1 MISRVIARWSVFAV
15 LGLLAFLALIS
26 GQRTPVAAG
35 SLSFSGTVVTPS
47 GTAYTDG
54 GGVNLYNN
62 SGFWTNAGIN
72 SDGTFSIT
80 GLNPGTYTVDVGVS
94 NASSYANPAQQQV
107 TITSNV
113 AGFQISVATVVVR
126 GTLAKPDGTPTNGCV
141 NVRNATYTLQR
152 GYCPD
157 TNGLFKLGAI
167 EAGTYILEA
176 NVPDNVPYVSTSQGL
191 TITNPATA
199 LDVGTVKFEN
209 PFLTGKVV
217 LPNGSPLPWSE
228 DWNQRVHL
236 SVDLWNNDRTVDKH
250 SNYDANGQFKF
261 GRMPAGVYT
270 IHVNVWDTEVYTG
283 SENVTVTVPAGG
295 LNMTANPIRLS
306 TPLLSGIV
314 YRPDGTTPV
323 PNVWLNL
330 HNDDW
335 SVSQGNNSDQNG
347 KYRIG
352 GLAAGT
358 YTLEVN
364 PPQEM
369 TDVVRPDPVAVT
381 ITGSLQT
388 RNITLSTAKKFVS
401 GTVKKTDGTP
411 VACAQ
416 VNANLRGGNG
426 WANARTN
433 SSGSFTLT
441 LKPGAWNVRVERSN
455 SFDCPNADWI
465 YLDPEAVVEFGSD
478 SGTETQTVNF
488 TVQKATAVITGTVKK
503 SDGTL
508 VTNGNVN
515 ANSQTP
521 DGRNRNANAQIQS
534 DGTYRIA
541 LVGGSY
547 DLNVWTN
554 DNRLFTRNQKV
565 TVADHQTLTAHFV
578 MKQKLAHIKGLV
590 TDKGGNPLANI
601 QLNGNLDCGPQGC
614 AAWSNT
620 TTAVDGTYDM
630 AVTAGQWFINFDS
643 GRGQA
648 YVYDGPQKD
657 IYVETETGTVT
668 GVNFVLTYADVT
680 IKGKIVDDTGKPFA
694 EFPGWAYVRPLTVTA
709 GNGLREYGGSVN
721 QGTFNFRVP
730 SSVFSQAELGIHTP
744 PNSQY
749 SSPTGQ
755 AITLV
760 ADATIEKNI
769 TVQKNNAAIIGK
781 VLDSSGFPLQNCNFR
796 GEVFANAPN
805 IWYGTQINPDCTY
818 EISLLAGRYNVGY
831 HIEESAGFLNRPQNS
846 QVTVGAGTRLQ
857 FDFKVLAGDARVTV
871 LVLNPD
877 GSPAR
882 HAWVRAENRKE
893 IDDQRRNGE
902 EQSGAKAGNQAGFF
916 GPGGTKSPEELMKY
930 CSKKENEKECRD
942 FKFPPG
948 ASGPGGTKDALAA
961 VKYCQSH
968 KSECDKLIKGE
979 PGASTKAVVGQ
990 SVVRRRAKIASLK
1003 LVRAAG
1009 ETEAESNDP
1018 FANMISTGSET
1029 NEKGSVTLSL
1039 LSGHEYQ
1046 IDANVPAESDSLPP
1060 QTQTVN
1066 LKDTKTASMTLQ
1078 LRTADGKM
1086 KGFVTW
1092 NKVAVRNGWVGCWSE
1107 DGSSNGAPINNG
1119 TYSLNYSFNTTYH
1132 CDANSF
1138 DGNTMLRSG
1147 EHIVTIG
1154 TKKTTTQ
1161 HFALGESSF
1170 VIPPPVSESFDATQQ
1185 HVITLADG
1193 TTINIPANTI
1203 ATSGTVT
1210 VTANPTINV
1219 QSQVTAKPIGYGY
1232 NLEAKDEN
1240 SQVVS
1245 TFKNNVTMSF
1255 TYTQAQLDEAGV
1267 SEDSL
1272 VPSYWDSSSGT
1283 WKKPSNITQ
1292 TTISQSADGTT
1303 GSITTTTNH
1312 FTAYALVSSGGKAG
1326 RRLLSVKTKSAKGG
1340 TQIVVGSAKKVTFTP
1355 FKGYQGPLVV
1365 ATFVAGKT
1373 GQVIA
1378 AGPANGTSGTTIV
1391 KLFDVKGKLRQ
1402 SYAPGGAQYKQGLAT
1417 LNAQDLTRDG
1427 RDDLAMVPKIGT
1439 SVTVVDFQKKKN
1451 HAIAASASA
1460 TSLQAAILD
1469 LGTGTQQLVTAAG
1482 TNLKAWR
1489 YNGKTFTSYA
1499 YDTAKR
1505 LRVTSS
1511 GIERIY
1517 LQPNIVNVSPRTVSR
1532 TKSVVVTIQ
1541 GENFGAGSRAL
1552 IDGTLPATKVVAKGE
1567 TVVTVTFNLSSLKA
1581 GKHDLQIINPD
1592 GMQATWQKV
1601 LKVK

>member
-1 MISRVIARWSVFAV
+1 MISRTIAYRLASLILGLFV
-15 LGLLAFLALIS
+15 LGAFFS
-26 GQRTPVAAG
+26 SQRTPVDAG
-35 SLSFSGTVVTPS
+35 SLTFSGTVLTPA
-47 GTAYTDG
+47 GIPYADG
-54 GGVNLYNN
+54 GGVNLFNN
-62 SGFWTNAGIN
+62 SGFYTNTGIN
-72 SDGTFSIT
+72 SDGTFSLT
-80 GLNPGTYTVDVGVS
+80 GLNPGTYSLDVSVPLS
-94 NASSYANPAQQQV
+94 ASYANPAQQQLTV
-107 TITSNV
+107 TSNV
-113 AGFQISVATVVVR
+113 TGFQVVVSTIVVR

-141 NVRNATYTLQR
+141 SIRNATYTVQR

-157 TNGLFKLGAI
+157 TNGLFKIGGL
-167 EAGTYILEA
+167 EAGTYTMEL
-176 NVPDNVPYVSTSQGL
+176 NVPDNVSYVSASQSL
-191 TITNPATA
+191 TITNPSTT
-199 LDVGTVKFEN
+199 LDVGTVKFDN
-209 PFLTGKVV
+209 PFLVGKVV
-217 LPNGSPLPWSE
+217 LPDGSALTWSD
-228 DWNQRVHL
+228 DWNQRLHL
-236 SVDLWNNDRTVDKH
+236 SVDLWNNDHTVDRH
-250 SNYDANGQFKF
+250 SNYDASGQFKF
-261 GRMPAGVYT
+261 GSMPAGVYT
-270 IHVNVWDTEVYTG
+270 IHVNIWDTEAYAG
-283 SENVTVTVPAGG
+283 SENMSVTVPAGG
-295 LNMTANPIRLS
+295 LNMTGSPIRLS

-323 PNVWLNL
+323 QNVWLNL

-335 SVSQGNNSDQNG
+335 SVQQGNSSDQNG

-369 TDVVRPDPVAVT
+369 TDVVRPDPVSVT

-388 RNITLSTAKKFVS
+388 RNITLSTAKKFAS
-401 GTVKKTDGTP
+401 GTVKKSDGTP

-416 VNANLRGGNG
+416 VNANLRGGSG
-426 WANARTN
+426 WANARTD

-441 LKPGAWNVRVERSN
+441 LKPGAWNIRVERSN
-455 SFDCPNADWI
+455 SFDCPAADWI
-465 YLDPEAVVEFGSD
+465 YLDPDAVVEFGNE

-503 SDGTL
+503 LDGTL

-565 TVADHQTLTAHFV
+565 TVADHQTLTVNFA
-578 MKQKLAHIKGLV
+578 MKQKLAHIKGTV
-590 TDKGGNPLANI
+590 TDKAGNPLANI

-620 TTAVDGTYDM
+620 TTAADGTYDM
-630 AVTAGQWFINFDS
+630 AATAGQWFINFDS

-648 YVYDGPQKD
+648 YVYDGPQQD
-657 IYVETETGTVT
+657 VYVETETSSVT
-668 GVNFVLTYADVT
+668 GVNFALTYADVT
-680 IKGKIVDDTGKPFA
+680 VKGKIVDETGKPFA
-694 EFPGWAYVRPLTVTA
+694 EFPGWVFVRPLTVTA
-709 GNGLREYGGSVN
+709 GNGMREYGGSVN
-721 QGTFNFRVP
+721 QGTFNFRIP
-730 SSVFSQAELGIHTP
+730 SSLYSQAELGVHTP

-755 AITLV
+755 TITLV

-769 TVQKNNAAIIGK
+769 MVQKNNAAIIGK
-781 VLDSSGFPLQNCNFR
+781 VLDSSGFPLQSCNFR
-796 GEVFANAPN
+796 GEVYANTPG
-805 IWYGTQINPDCTY
+805 IWFGTQVNPDCTY
-818 EISLLAGRYNVGY
+818 EISLLAGTYNVGY
-831 HIEESAGFLNRPQNS
+831 HIEESTGFLNRQQNS

-857 FDFKVLAGDARVTV
+857 YDIKVLAGDARVTV

-893 IDDQRRNGE
+893 IDDQRSNGE
-902 EQSGAKAGNQAGFF
+902 DQSGAKAGNQSGFF
-916 GPGGTKSPEELMKY
+916 GPGGTKSPEDLMKF

-942 FKFPPG
+942 FKFPPN
-948 ASGPGGTKDALAA
+948 AAGPGGTKDALAA
-961 VKYCQSH
+961 VKYCQAH
-968 KSECDKLIKGE
+968 KSECQKLFKGE
-979 PGASTKAVVGQ
+979 PGVSTKAVVSK
-990 SVVRRRAKIASLK
+990 SVTQRRAKIAGLK

-1009 ETEAESNDP
+1009 ETVAESNDP

-1046 IDANVPAESDSLPP
+1046 IDANVPSESDSLPP

-1107 DGSSNGAPINNG
+1107 DGGSNGAPIING

-1147 EHIVTIG
+1147 EQIVTTG

-1161 HFALGESSF
+1161 HFTLDESNF

-1185 HVITLADG
+1185 HVITLGDG

-1210 VTANPTINV
+1210 VNANPTINV

-1232 NLEAKDEN
+1232 SLEAKDEN
-1240 SQVVS
+1240 SQIVS
-1245 TFKNNVTMSF
+1245 TFKNNITMSF

-1292 TTISQSADGTT
+1292 TKISQSADGTT

-1326 RRLLSVKTKSAKGG
+1326 RNLLSVRTKSAKGG

-1355 FKGYQGPLVV
+1355 FKGYKGPLVV
-1365 ATFVAGKT
+1365 ATFSAGKA

-1378 AGPANGTSGTTIV
+1378 AGPTNGTSGATTV

-1402 SYAPGGAQYKQGLAT
+1402 SYAPGGAQYKQGLAA
-1417 LNAQDLTRDG
+1417 LNAQDMTRDG
-1427 RDDLAMVPKIGT
+1427 QDELAMVPKAGT
-1439 SVTVVDFQKKKN
+1439 TVMVVDFQKKKN
-1451 HAIAASASA
+1451 HAIAVGAKAA
-1460 TSLQAAILD
+1460 SLQASILD
-1469 LGTGTQQLVTAAG
+1469 LGTGIQQLVTAAG
-1482 TNLKAWR
+1482 TTLKAWR
-1489 YNGKTFTSYA
+1489 YDGKTFRSYP

-1517 LQPNIVNVSPRTVSR
+1517 PQPSISEVSPRTVSR
-1532 TKSVVVTIQ
+1532 KKSVVVTLQ
-1541 GENFGAGSRAL
+1541 GENFGSGSRAL
-1552 IDGTLPATKVVAKGE
+1552 IDGTLPATKVVAQGDTK
-1567 TVVTVTFNLSSLKA
+1567 VTVTFNLTSLKS
-1581 GKHDLQIINPD
+1581 GRHDLQIINPD
-1592 GMQATWQKV
+1592 GMQATWQQV
-1601 LKVK
+1601 LRVK